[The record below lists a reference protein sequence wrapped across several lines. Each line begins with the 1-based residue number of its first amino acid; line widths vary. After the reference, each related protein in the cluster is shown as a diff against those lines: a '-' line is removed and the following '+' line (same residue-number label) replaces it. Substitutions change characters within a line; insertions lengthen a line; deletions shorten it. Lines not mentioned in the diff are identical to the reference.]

1 MIEVP
6 QFLSHLRTYRGH
18 PVPFT
23 QMWIDG
29 KPDFRV
35 VDPEKSIK
43 CIHEKLCAI
52 CGVKLGEFCY
62 FIASDARAV
71 LLRFARSFQVRSRN
85 TPNVRSMKRR
95 DARSRDGVS
104 S

>member
-62 FIASDARAV
+62 FIGGPLSKQNRLFVDPPMHEQC
-71 LLRFARSFQVRSRN
+71 F
-85 TPNVRSMKRR
+85 
-95 DARSRDGVS
+95 
-104 S
+104 